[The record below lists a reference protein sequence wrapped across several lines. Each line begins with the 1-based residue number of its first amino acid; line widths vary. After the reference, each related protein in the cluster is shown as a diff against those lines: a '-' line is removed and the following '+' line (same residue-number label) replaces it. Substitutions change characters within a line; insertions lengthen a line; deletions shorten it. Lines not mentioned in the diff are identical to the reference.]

1 MNTAALAARRT
12 VVAPHGMLARIF
24 LSFLATA
31 GFFYVNIMPALVSG
45 LIDGLGFSAREA
57 GLVSAA
63 NVYGAA
69 AGALLIV
76 FVVGRVHWRPVAS
89 GLLAALM
96 LFDIVSMT
104 MREAQP
110 LMVIRFLHGFVG
122 GVLVGLTYSIIARTQ
137 DPDRTFGV
145 LLVVQF
151 GLGGVGIL
159 VLPPL
164 VPLVGVQVLFIALI
178 AFALTALVMMRFLDD
193 YPPAAAPAAAT
204 AVTQVPRWP
213 LVLTLL
219 CVFLFQAANMGLS
232 AFIIEIARA
241 EGLTTAQSGPALAV
255 ANWLG
260 IVGAG
265 IVVVV
270 SARFGRTAPLMAG
283 IVLTAIGS
291 WFLHMSEST
300 LVYFL
305 ANAVVA
311 ITWAMVIAYLLGM
324 CAQLRSDGRIAVIG
338 GFVSKLGLASG
349 PAAFAWFVQGDNYSP
364 LIDVS
369 VVALVVCGVACLAP
383 TKWLDRRRAAK
394 N

>member
-1 MNTAALAARRT
+1 
-12 VVAPHGMLARIF
+12 MLARIF

-45 LIDGLGFSAREA
+45 LIDGLGFTAREA

-76 FVVGRVHWRPVAS
+76 FVVGRTAWRPIAWA
-89 GLLAALM
+89 LLAAL
-96 LFDIVSMT
+96 LLCDAVSMT
-104 MREAQP
+104 LRDSQT
-110 LMVIRFLHGFVG
+110 LMVVRFLHGFVG
-122 GVLVGLTYSIIARTQ
+122 GALVGLTYSIIARMQ

-164 VPLVGVQVLFIALI
+164 VPLFGVQVLFIALI
-178 AFALTALVMMRFLDD
+178 AFTLTALVMMQFLDD
-193 YPPAAAPAAAT
+193 YPTAPPSLHASSDRAPAL
-204 AVTQVPRWP
+204 WP

-219 CVFLFQAANMGLS
+219 AVFLFQGANMGLS
-232 AFIIEIARA
+232 AYIIEIARA
-241 EGLTTAQSGPALAV
+241 EGLTTRESGPALAV

-265 IVVVV
+265 VVIFL
-270 SARFGRTAPLMAG
+270 SSRFGRTKPLMIG
-283 IVLTAIGS
+283 IALTAIGS
-291 WFLHMSEST
+291 WLLHKSESA
-300 LVYFL
+300 LLYFI

-311 ITWAMVIAYLLGM
+311 VTWAMVIAYLLGM
-324 CAQLRSDGRIAVIG
+324 CAQLRSDGRMAVIG

-349 PAAFAWFVQGDNYSP
+349 PAAFAWFIRDNDYSP
-364 LIDVS
+364 LIDAS
-369 VVALVVCGVACLAP
+369 VLALIVCGVVCLAP
-383 TKWLDRRRAAK
+383 TLRLDRIAAGWK